1 MTILFWVGLNNAIHR
16 YKQPFLHHSAV
27 DKSLSI
33 TGCLYINSEHSP
45 STFNL
50 PAHNVLMLCFLLHAA
65 IFSAGNTSSISSFSL
80 ESVCRF
86 ITTFSPTAQG
96 GLLGLKLLMPLL
108 IVLMMIR
115 LISNSLGLPHGILFM
130 MITGLLDLVILRFFL
145 TFKSTSDWHV
155 VGAGINRFLLANI
168 LLVGASVLEF
178 TMCL

>member
-1 MTILFWVGLNNAIHR
+1 M
-16 YKQPFLHHSAV
+16 
-27 DKSLSI
+27 
-33 TGCLYINSEHSP
+33 
-45 STFNL
+45 
-50 PAHNVLMLCFLLHAA
+50 
-65 IFSAGNTSSISSFSL
+65 
-80 ESVCRF
+80 
-86 ITTFSPTAQG
+86 
-96 GLLGLKLLMPLL
+96 GLKLLMPLL